1 MIFQYIDIPHSAYP
15 SIGWWRSGFY
25 HILAVVNKAAVNTYF
40 RVGARFFRH
49 LNLSPGCA
57 PDQMNGPAMTRVS
70 SAPQHCF
77 LHSVLFQ
84 GDSFTFLAALPA
96 SKILPTWTLHS
107 HWHQV
112 YFSCHWT
119 SWYELHAQVPWLR
132 HCHQRCRLLI
142 LPPQLHSLLCFVLA
156 AGWKPVSS
164 HSLLLPSSNLY
175 PIGVTLHISLPS
187 YAHLF
192 IHPADVIEFL
202 LKGSG
207 TVIGIGD
214 IKKWTGK
221 DLWPWGTH
229 ISDLSTAGAEVG
241 LERVNRH
248 VNRQ

>member
-142 LPPQLHSLLCFVLA
+142 LPPPA
-156 AGWKPVSS
+156 
-164 HSLLLPSSNLY
+164 
-175 PIGVTLHISLPS
+175 SLPS
-187 YAHLF
+187 MFCPGSWLKARLFTLLTSAFIQSLPNRSHLAYF
-192 IHPADVIEFL
+192 TAILRPPLHSS
-202 LKGSG
+202 SG
-207 TVIGIGD
+207 RYWIPVEGLRHCDRHWRHQEMNWKRSLALRNSYFRSEYSWGGGGIGE
-214 IKKWTGK
+214 GK
-221 DLWPWGTH
+221 
-229 ISDLSTAGAEVG
+229 
-241 LERVNRH
+241 
-248 VNRQ
+248 